1 MRFAVALF
9 ALGFVAQSFL
19 PAVAEETALPEI
31 AATVPIVEGASA
43 NVIGGEGAARTR
55 MQFTDQQ
62 KEKFYELKNKLL
74 SEAGPKKLA
83 LAEQKRMLK
92 DLLTQENIDRKAV
105 MAAQDKINSLHTELA
120 NVAVAYKLDFQQE
133 LTPDQRKVMRYKSL
147 RPGGGKG
154 SAHHGRKMHH
164 KGFPRANQTVGPD
177 RIGSTESGG
186 AQLSVDSDILDSG
199 TITASSI

>member
-9 ALGFVAQSFL
+9 ALGFVAQSFA
-19 PAVAEETALPEI
+19 PVFAEDTAVAEI
-31 AATVPIVEGASA
+31 AATVPIMEGVSA
-43 NVIGGEGAARTR
+43 NVISGEGAERTR

-83 LAEQKRMLK
+83 LAEQKRLLK
-92 DLLTQENIDRKAV
+92 DLLTQETIDRKAV
-105 MAAQDKINSLHTELA
+105 QAAQDKINSLHTELA

-133 LTPDQRKVMRYKSL
+133 LTPDQRKIMRYKSL
-147 RPGGGKG
+147 RPGAKG
-154 SAHHGRKMHH
+154 RSHHGRKMHH
-164 KGFPRANQTVGPD
+164 KGFPRASEQTGE

-186 AQLSVDSDILDSG
+186 AQFNVDGDLINADN
-199 TITASSI
+199 ITASNI